1 MDCIT
6 LRNKFDT
13 TIIGWYDGSTSNFST
28 DQRRAKIFFDREDAD
43 LVASRLR
50 SQYPRV
56 AQYVEVTAA
65 VQPAAIIYTAP
76 PGRMLGQRTARR

>member
-28 DQRRAKIFFDREDAD
+28 DQRRAKIFLDREDAD

-65 VQPAAIIYTAP
+65 VQPTAIIYTAP
-76 PGRMLGQRTARR
+76 TGRMLGQRTARR